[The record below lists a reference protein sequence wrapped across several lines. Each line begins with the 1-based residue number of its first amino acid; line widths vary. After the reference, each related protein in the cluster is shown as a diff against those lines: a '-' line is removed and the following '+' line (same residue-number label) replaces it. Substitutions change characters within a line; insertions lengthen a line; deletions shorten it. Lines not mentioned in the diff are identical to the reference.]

1 MVRSPQLRAAL
12 LVAVAGLAWF
22 ASQAL
27 AGAANR
33 ERASWPRTEEYVV
46 LPPPGTARLLS
57 LGYRELAADVSWA
70 RALVYYGSSLTGETD
85 LRYLERFIDTVIE
98 LDPKFQRV
106 YRWAAYAVTYKE
118 AGAKLRSD
126 QATQAEYLTSVKYLE
141 RAMVEFPDGYEPFWM
156 AGLRYWLDLRSDDP
170 AAQQRFKER
179 GAALIEEAMRKP
191 DAPRDLAG
199 LAANLRTK
207 LGQKERALRD
217 LKEMILTTDDEAARE
232 KLLGRLG
239 GLGDVDLM
247 DEVQAARDAFD
258 AARLDHGRA
267 LPPDLFLLL
276 GPPPPR
282 TIDWRRLATD
292 RDLFGADDDPTRL
305 WER

>member
-1 MVRSPQLRAAL
+1 MLRSPHLRAAL
-12 LVAVAGLAWF
+12 LVALAALAW
-22 ASQAL
+22 AGSQRL

-33 ERASWPRTEEYVV
+33 ERATWPKTEEYVV
-46 LPPPGTARLLS
+46 LPPPGTARLLA
-57 LGYRELAADVSWA
+57 LGYDELAADVSWA

-118 AGAKLRSD
+118 AGAKMRTD

-141 RAMVEFPDGYEPFWM
+141 RAMQEFPDGYEPFWM
-156 AGLRYWLDLRSDDP
+156 AGLRYWLDLKSDDP
-170 AAQQRFKER
+170 AEQQRFKER
-179 GAALIEEAMRKP
+179 GAELIEEAMRKP

-207 LGQKERALRD
+207 LGQQERALRD
-217 LKEMILTTDDEAARE
+217 LKEMILTTDDEAARK
-232 KLLGRLG
+232 KLLDRLG
-239 GLGDVDLM
+239 GLGDVDIM
-247 DEVQAARDAFD
+247 SEVEAARDAFD

-267 LPPDLFLLL
+267 LPPDVFVLI

-282 TIDWRRLATD
+282 KIDWRELATD
-292 RDLFGADDDPTRL
+292 RDLFGADDDPTKL
-305 WER
+305 WDR